1 MKRCSKCGAKL
12 YLEHK
17 VCLRC
22 GAKIDYKALQIKL
35 EKTRLKRILWL
46 IVIGIVLL
54 ITTILLAILVPDLR
68 SLLTVILAT
77 IFTIF
82 ALSIV
87 IFIMYWHYIYQ

>member
-1 MKRCSKCGAKL
+1 MAKCPKCGAKL

-22 GAKIDYKALQIKL
+22 GAKIDYKALQIKH
-35 EKTRLKRILWL
+35 EKARIKRILWL
-46 IVIGIVLL
+46 VVIGTVLI

-77 IFTIF
+77 LFTIF